1 MVANERLRARGRRRA
16 ARTLP
21 DQATEFRYV
30 RVEAGV
36 SQRELGRRL
45 GMSADKVWRIENE
58 RQRSLS
64 IVDACEMAAVLGL
77 DWSARA
83 YPNGAT
89 IRDAGQARRLLP
101 IIAAVAD
108 PLTYRTD
115 VALPRTD
122 DAPELRAW
130 DVVVYG
136 NDERTGIELESR
148 LTDTQATVRRINLKR
163 RDDPVDH
170 FILAIADTKHNRR
183 VMAEFASLFADLPRL
198 RTASVLK
205 ALRQGRH
212 PPTGI
217 ILV

>member
-1 MVANERLRARGRRRA
+1 
-16 ARTLP
+16 
-21 DQATEFRYV
+21 
-30 RVEAGV
+30 
-36 SQRELGRRL
+36 
-45 GMSADKVWRIENE
+45 MSADKVWRIENE
-58 RQRSLS
+58 RQRSLA

-89 IRDAGQARRLLP
+89 VRDAGQARRLLP
-101 IIAAVAD
+101 ILEAVAA
-108 PLTYRTD
+108 PLSHGTD
-115 VALPRTD
+115 VTLPRTD

-130 DVVVYG
+130 DAVIYG
-136 NDERTGIELESR
+136 NGERTGIELESR

-170 FILAIADTKHNRR
+170 FVLAIADTRHNRR
-183 VMAEFASLFADLPRL
+183 VLAEFSSLFAALPRL

-205 ALRQGRH
+205 ALREGRH